1 MDIKNI
7 SFVNMQSEE
16 EGIIS
21 GYASV
26 FNIIDQH
33 NDIIKPG
40 AFKQLSNQKIKLLWQ
55 HKPEEPI
62 GVIEEIYQDD
72 HGLYFKAK
80 LLLDLP
86 QAKAAYN
93 LIKAKAISGVSIGFK
108 PIKYHHQ
115 QDIRVIENIEL
126 WEISLVTFPANLEAN
141 ILEVKNKPQL
151 GEKMELEQNNHQQ
164 EAWEN
169 FKAINEQIIKTKEQ
183 YNSSDPLLDQQLL
196 RISDYLSDHKSRLD
210 ALETSMSRPFGR
222 GENFIQNQDHQH
234 KQAFGNYLRS
244 GNEYN
249 LSKIEQKTL
258 STNVDSDGGY
268 LITRQTSKQITQ
280 ILEEISPMRQLA
292 SREQISSSSLDVLED
307 YDKAQAGW
315 TGEMDLVTDTDTP
328 KLNKRNIV
336 AFELYAQPTATQKLI
351 DDSSIDI
358 ERWLADKLVNS
369 FAKLENQAF
378 INGDG
383 YSCPRDILTYADG
396 ENWGS
401 IEQIK
406 SGIDGKFEAD
416 NLFALYFAL
425 KEQYC
430 RNASFLMNRFSLHMV
445 RTLKDKV
452 SGRYLWNPS
461 LASGTPDSL
470 LGLPVYEAADMPTAE
485 KNALSIAIADFK
497 TAYKIVDRSGIRVM
511 RDPYTFKPFVK
522 FYTTKRVGGD
532 VINFEAIKLL
542 KLAA

>member
-33 NDIIKPG
+33 NDLIKPG

-62 GVIEEIYQDD
+62 GVIEEIYQDH

-86 QAKAAYN
+86 QAKVAYN

-126 WEISLVTFPANLEAN
+126 WEISLVTFPANSEAN
-141 ILEVKNKPQL
+141 ILEIKNKSQL

-164 EAWEN
+164 QAWEN
-169 FKAINEQIIKTKEQ
+169 FKAINDQIIKTKEQ
-183 YNSSDPLLDQQLL
+183 NNSSDPLLDQQLL

-234 KQAFGNYLRS
+234 KQAFSNYLRS

-383 YSCPRDILTYADG
+383 SSCPKGILTYADG
-396 ENWGS
+396 KNWGS